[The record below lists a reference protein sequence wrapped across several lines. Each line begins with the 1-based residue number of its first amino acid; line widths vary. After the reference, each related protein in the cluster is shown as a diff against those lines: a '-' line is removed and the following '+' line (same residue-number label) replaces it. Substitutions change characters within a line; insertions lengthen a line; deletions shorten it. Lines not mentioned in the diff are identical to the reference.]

1 MTCKLVCLNTRHF
14 LKKCVLTEGS
24 AGDTE
29 EDVLKPRCWIHEHAK
44 VFSRTVGKGG
54 ECLQKCGKACW
65 EWNKIR
71 DQKNKKEQS
80 L

>member
-1 MTCKLVCLNTRHF
+1 MTQ
-14 LKKCVLTEGS
+14 KKMFQNLDAEYMNMS
-24 AGDTE
+24 S
-29 EDVLKPRCWIHEHAK
+29 PK

-65 EWNKIR
+65 EWNEIR

-80 L
+80 P